1 MKAQEHLKQW
11 PGGTVHIE
19 NTFISKMFQRDADDD
34 KKFDDIYPVD
44 DPYDRPAIE
53 QRVLLYLRHDMVNIN
68 LQSMI
73 LDITCNM

>member
-1 MKAQEHLKQW
+1 
-11 PGGTVHIE
+11 
-19 NTFISKMFQRDADDD
+19 MFQRDADDD